1 MLLNNLSILFY
12 FPLSSSSSHFHRET
26 ILPDEDPE
34 KIVALVD
41 TIKESLN
48 LLASI
53 LDYDQTESFV
63 SENECK
69 KEPSKSSDDKIPAI
83 HDYKDIMKEN
93 KNLKKE
99 ILFLKQQLL
108 EKERKIQKMEFMFG
122 NKK

>member
-1 MLLNNLSILFY
+1 M
-12 FPLSSSSSHFHRET
+12 
-26 ILPDEDPE
+26 
-34 KIVALVD
+34 
-41 TIKESLN
+41 N

-69 KEPSKSSDDKIPAI
+69 KEPSKSSDNKIPAI